1 MNYLNVRKAFI
12 KGITKKYQKD
22 YKIKLNSWMPNP
34 YYKLKYYYIWES
46 ASILSYLILKTGLTA
61 NFVTIINL
69 ILAIVALFAFAFDI
83 NDLKIFS
90 ILIFFSKQI
99 LDNVDGF
106 VARQKNITS
115 KFGHTLDEICGH
127 VYYFCIYLSL
137 VFHVYYQTN
146 FDKKIIFFG
155 FTAFF
160 LDLTNFT
167 FSKKVKNI
175 KKILKKKSFEITY
188 LFLSLINF
196 DARTIKTDLLLFL
209 IILELSYNQN
219 IFTQYLI
226 YLFLIPK
233 IIRNLYNIKKT
244 II

>member
-90 ILIFFSKQI
+90 ILIFFSK
-99 LDNVDGF
+99 
-106 VARQKNITS
+106 
-115 KFGHTLDEICGH
+115 
-127 VYYFCIYLSL
+127 
-137 VFHVYYQTN
+137 
-146 FDKKIIFFG
+146 
-155 FTAFF
+155 
-160 LDLTNFT
+160 
-167 FSKKVKNI
+167 
-175 KKILKKKSFEITY
+175 
-188 LFLSLINF
+188 
-196 DARTIKTDLLLFL
+196 
-209 IILELSYNQN
+209 
-219 IFTQYLI
+219 
-226 YLFLIPK
+226 
-233 IIRNLYNIKKT
+233 
-244 II
+244 